1 MDNFMDRLT
10 KRFNAGELIQANGE
24 AEARE
29 NERLRK
35 QTAEYEKMMQ
45 EIRRLNLKTV
55 EVSEQVSQMLSCGIE
70 QLEEYEV
77 KLHGLIKEEETDK
90 TEAAADAQQINQVIT
105 QELAQQKKELD
116 LQIAGMQELMDA
128 QLKNL
133 QDSMGVQL
141 SGADEKLLG
150 VDNRIFG
157 VDEKLLGVSDRLSD
171 VDEKL
176 TDVGDRLSG
185 VDEKLT
191 DVGDRFSGVDEKLSG
206 VNDRI
211 SVVDEK
217 LADVDGQISE
227 AVERLLAENAQSLAM
242 LKEWNEQKQQGS
254 QTETLDT
261 VRAVEDKLE
270 HLSGNIADNAIRQHS
285 LLQDMA
291 VNTENALQDLTRTT
305 EDALQNLQNKLEQQK
320 PADNAELIEATGQIK
335 EMIVNIRL
343 YLDDVQKHVEDYVH
357 KEDVKVYRNV
367 QAVLM
372 EQLSNKTR
380 DLNDHMD
387 ALEKSVQKSK
397 GTKPLLVFAI
407 LLSAASLTIQ
417 ILQMLG
423 IL

>member
-191 DVGDRFSGVDEKLSG
+191 DVGDRFSGVDEKLTG
-206 VNDRI
+206 
-211 SVVDEK
+211 
-217 LADVDGQISE
+217 VDG
-227 AVERLLAENAQSLAM
+227 AVEKLLAENAQSLAM

-261 VRAVEDKLE
+261 FRAVEDKLE

>member
-150 VDNRIFG
+150 VDNRISG
-157 VDEKLLGVSDRLSD
+157 VDEKLLGVS
-171 VDEKL
+171 
-176 TDVGDRLSG
+176 DRLSG

-191 DVGDRFSGVDEKLSG
+191 DVGDRFSGVDEKLTG
-206 VNDRI
+206 
-211 SVVDEK
+211 
-217 LADVDGQISE
+217 VDG
-227 AVERLLAENAQSLAM
+227 AVEKLLAENAQSLAM

-270 HLSGNIADNAIRQHS
+270 HLSSNIADNAIRQHS

-343 YLDDVQKHVEDYVH
+343 YLDDVQKHIEDYVH

-407 LLSAASLTIQ
+407 LLSAASLTLQ

>member
-77 KLHGLIKEEETDK
+77 KLHGLFKEEETDK

-133 QDSMGVQL
+133 QDSVGVQL
-141 SGADEKLLG
+141 SGADDKLLG
-150 VDNRIFG
+150 VDNRISG
-157 VDEKLLGVSDRLSD
+157 VDEKLLGVSDRI
-171 VDEKL
+171 
-176 TDVGDRLSG
+176 
-185 VDEKLT
+185 
-191 DVGDRFSGVDEKLSG
+191 SGVDEKLSG

-217 LADVDGQISE
+217 LTDVDGQISE

-242 LKEWNEQKQQGS
+242 LREWNVQKQQGDR
-254 QTETLDT
+254 TEILDT
-261 VRAVEDKLE
+261 VRTVENKLE
-270 HLSGNIADNAIRQHS
+270 QLSGNITDNAIRQHN

-305 EDALQNLQNKLEQQK
+305 EDALRNLQTKIEQQ
-320 PADNAELIEATGQIK
+320 ASAENANAELIEATGQIK
-335 EMIVNIRL
+335 EMIVNVRL
-343 YLDDVQKHVEDYVH
+343 YLDDVQKHIEDYVH

-407 LLSAASLTIQ
+407 LLSAASLAVQ

>member
-150 VDNRIFG
+150 VDNRISG
-157 VDEKLLGVSDRLSD
+157 VDEKLLGVSDRLSG

-185 VDEKLT
+185 VDDKLVG
-191 DVGDRFSGVDEKLSG
+191 VGDRL
-206 VNDRI
+206 

-217 LADVDGQISE
+217 LTGVDGQISA
-227 AVERLLAENAQSLAM
+227 AVEKLLAENAQSLAM
-242 LKEWNEQKQQGS
+242 LKEWNEQKQQGD

-343 YLDDVQKHVEDYVH
+343 YLDDVQKHIEDYVH

-380 DLNDHMD
+380 DLSDHMD
-387 ALEKSVQKSK
+387 SLEKSIQKSK

-407 LLSAASLTIQ
+407 LLSAASLTLQ

>member
-70 QLEEYEV
+70 QLEEYEA

-105 QELAQQKKELD
+105 QELAQQKKELN

-150 VDNRIFG
+150 VDNRISG
-157 VDEKLLGVSDRLSD
+157 VDEKLLGVSDRI
-171 VDEKL
+171 
-176 TDVGDRLSG
+176 
-185 VDEKLT
+185 
-191 DVGDRFSGVDEKLSG
+191 SGVDEKLSG

-217 LADVDGQISE
+217 LTGVDGQISE

-242 LKEWNEQKQQGS
+242 LKEWDEQKQQGD

-343 YLDDVQKHVEDYVH
+343 YLDDVQKHIEDYVH

-407 LLSAASLTIQ
+407 LLSAASLTLQ

>member
-70 QLEEYEV
+70 QLEEYEA

-90 TEAAADAQQINQVIT
+90 TEAAADAQQINQAIT

-150 VDNRIFG
+150 VDNRISG
-157 VDEKLLGVSDRLSD
+157 VDEKLLGVSDRL
-171 VDEKL
+171 
-176 TDVGDRLSG
+176 
-185 VDEKLT
+185 
-191 DVGDRFSGVDEKLSG
+191 SGVDEKLSG

-217 LADVDGQISE
+217 LTDVDGQISE

-343 YLDDVQKHVEDYVH
+343 YLDDVQKHIEDYVH

>member
-150 VDNRIFG
+150 VDNRISG
-157 VDEKLLGVSDRLSD
+157 VDEKLLGVS
-171 VDEKL
+171 
-176 TDVGDRLSG
+176 DRLSG

-191 DVGDRFSGVDEKLSG
+191 DVGDRFSSVDEKLTG
-206 VNDRI
+206 VDGA
-211 SVVDEK
+211 VEK
-217 LADVDGQISE
+217 LLV
-227 AVERLLAENAQSLAM
+227 ENAQSLAM

-343 YLDDVQKHVEDYVH
+343 YLDDVQKHIEDYVH

-407 LLSAASLTIQ
+407 LLSAASLAIQ

>member
-70 QLEEYEV
+70 QLEEYEA
-77 KLHGLIKEEETDK
+77 KLRAFAVEDEAKETET
-90 TEAAADAQQINQVIT
+90 AVDAQQMNLAIT
-105 QELAQQKKELD
+105 RELAEQKKALD

-128 QLKNL
+128 QLKNM
-133 QDSMGVQL
+133 QDSMGVQ
-141 SGADEKLLG
+141 
-150 VDNRIFG
+150 F
-157 VDEKLLGVSDRLSD
+157 
-171 VDEKL
+171 
-176 TDVGDRLSG
+176 SG
-185 VDEKLT
+185 VDDKLSGI
-191 DVGDRFSGVDEKLSG
+191 GDRFSGVDEKLTDVVDRFSG
-206 VNDRI
+206 
-211 SVVDEK
+211 VDEK
-217 LADVDGQISE
+217 LTGVDG
-227 AVERLLAENAQSLAM
+227 AVEKLLAENAQSLAM

-343 YLDDVQKHVEDYVH
+343 YLDDVQKHIEDYVH

>member
-150 VDNRIFG
+150 VDNRISG
-157 VDEKLLGVSDRLSD
+157 

-191 DVGDRFSGVDEKLSG
+191 DVGDRFSGVDEKLTG
-206 VNDRI
+206 
-211 SVVDEK
+211 
-217 LADVDGQISE
+217 VDG
-227 AVERLLAENAQSLAM
+227 AVEKLLAENAQSLAM

-343 YLDDVQKHVEDYVH
+343 YLDDVQKHIEDYVH

>member
-70 QLEEYEV
+70 QLEEYEA

-150 VDNRIFG
+150 VDNRISG
-157 VDEKLLGVSDRLSD
+157 VDEKLLGVSDRI
-171 VDEKL
+171 
-176 TDVGDRLSG
+176 
-185 VDEKLT
+185 
-191 DVGDRFSGVDEKLSG
+191 SGVDEKLSG

-261 VRAVEDKLE
+261 VRTVEDKLE

-343 YLDDVQKHVEDYVH
+343 YLDDVQKHIEDYVH

-407 LLSAASLTIQ
+407 LLSAASLTLQ

>member
-133 QDSMGVQL
+133 QDSVGVQL
-141 SGADEKLLG
+141 SGADDKLLG
-150 VDNRIFG
+150 VDNRI
-157 VDEKLLGVSDRLSD
+157 
-171 VDEKL
+171 
-176 TDVGDRLSG
+176 
-185 VDEKLT
+185 
-191 DVGDRFSGVDEKLSG
+191 SGVDEKLSG

-217 LADVDGQISE
+217 LTDVDGQISE

-242 LKEWNEQKQQGS
+242 LREWNVQKQQGDR
-254 QTETLDT
+254 TEILDT
-261 VRAVEDKLE
+261 VRTVENKLE
-270 HLSGNIADNAIRQHS
+270 QLSGNITDNAIRQHN

-305 EDALQNLQNKLEQQK
+305 EDALRNLQTKIEQQ
-320 PADNAELIEATGQIK
+320 ASAENANAELIEATGQIK
-335 EMIVNIRL
+335 EMIVNVRL
-343 YLDDVQKHVEDYVH
+343 YLDDVQKHIEDYVH

-387 ALEKSVQKSK
+387 SLEKSVQKSK

>member
-70 QLEEYEV
+70 QLEEYEA

-150 VDNRIFG
+150 VDNRISG
-157 VDEKLLGVSDRLSD
+157 VDEKLLGVSDRISG

-176 TDVGDRLSG
+176 TDVGDRLFG

-191 DVGDRFSGVDEKLSG
+191 DVGDRFSSVDEKLTG
-206 VNDRI
+206 VDGA
-211 SVVDEK
+211 VEK
-217 LADVDGQISE
+217 LLV
-227 AVERLLAENAQSLAM
+227 ENAQSLAM

>member
-150 VDNRIFG
+150 VDNRISG
-157 VDEKLLGVSDRLSD
+157 VDEKLLGVS
-171 VDEKL
+171 
-176 TDVGDRLSG
+176 DRLSG

-191 DVGDRFSGVDEKLSG
+191 DVGDRFSGVDEKLTG
-206 VNDRI
+206 
-211 SVVDEK
+211 
-217 LADVDGQISE
+217 VDG
-227 AVERLLAENAQSLAM
+227 AVEKLLAENAQSLAM
-242 LKEWNEQKQQGS
+242 LREWNAQKQQGS
-254 QTETLDT
+254 PTETLDT

-343 YLDDVQKHVEDYVH
+343 YLDDVQKHIEDYVH

-407 LLSAASLTIQ
+407 LLSAASLTLQ

>member
-150 VDNRIFG
+150 VDNRISS
-157 VDEKLLGVSDRLSD
+157 VDEKLLGVSDRL
-171 VDEKL
+171 
-176 TDVGDRLSG
+176 
-185 VDEKLT
+185 
-191 DVGDRFSGVDEKLSG
+191 SGVDEKLSG

-217 LADVDGQISE
+217 LTDVDGQISE

-343 YLDDVQKHVEDYVH
+343 YLDDVQKHIEDYVH

-407 LLSAASLTIQ
+407 LLSTASLTIQ

>member
-105 QELAQQKKELD
+105 QELAEQKKALD

-133 QDSMGVQL
+133 QDSVGVQL
-141 SGADEKLLG
+141 SGADDKLLG
-150 VDNRIFG
+150 VDNRISG
-157 VDEKLLGVSDRLSD
+157 VDEKLLGVSDRI
-171 VDEKL
+171 
-176 TDVGDRLSG
+176 
-185 VDEKLT
+185 
-191 DVGDRFSGVDEKLSG
+191 SGVDEKLSG

-217 LADVDGQISE
+217 LTDVDGQISA
-227 AVERLLAENAQSLAM
+227 AVEKLLAENAQSLAT
-242 LKEWNEQKQQGS
+242 LREWNEQKQQGDR
-254 QTETLDT
+254 TEILDT
-261 VRAVEDKLE
+261 VRTVENKLE
-270 HLSGNIADNAIRQHS
+270 QLSGNITDNAIRQHN

-305 EDALQNLQNKLEQQK
+305 EDALRNLQMKIEQQ
-320 PADNAELIEATGQIK
+320 ASAENANAELIEATGQIK
-335 EMIVNIRL
+335 EMIVNVRL
-343 YLDDVQKHVEDYVH
+343 YLDDVQKHIEDYVH

-380 DLNDHMD
+380 DLSDHMD
-387 ALEKSVQKSK
+387 SLEKSVQKSK

-407 LLSAASLTIQ
+407 LLSAASLAVQ

>member
-70 QLEEYEV
+70 QLEEYEA

-150 VDNRIFG
+150 VDNRISG
-157 VDEKLLGVSDRLSD
+157 VDEKLLGVSDRLSG

-191 DVGDRFSGVDEKLSG
+191 DVGDRFSSVDEKLTG
-206 VNDRI
+206 VDGA
-211 SVVDEK
+211 VEK
-217 LADVDGQISE
+217 LLV
-227 AVERLLAENAQSLAM
+227 ENAQSLAM

>member
-24 AEARE
+24 ADARE

-150 VDNRIFG
+150 VDNRISG

-191 DVGDRFSGVDEKLSG
+191 DVGDRFSGVDEKLTG
-206 VNDRI
+206 
-211 SVVDEK
+211 
-217 LADVDGQISE
+217 VDG
-227 AVERLLAENAQSLAM
+227 AVEKLLAENAQSLAM

>member
-150 VDNRIFG
+150 VDNRISG

-171 VDEKL
+171 
-176 TDVGDRLSG
+176 
-185 VDEKLT
+185 
-191 DVGDRFSGVDEKLSG
+191 VDEKLSG

-320 PADNAELIEATGQIK
+320 PADNAELIGATGQIK

>member
-150 VDNRIFG
+150 VDNRISG
-157 VDEKLLGVSDRLSD
+157 VDEKLLGVSDRI
-171 VDEKL
+171 
-176 TDVGDRLSG
+176 
-185 VDEKLT
+185 
-191 DVGDRFSGVDEKLSG
+191 SGVDEKLSG

-217 LADVDGQISE
+217 LTGVDGQISE

-343 YLDDVQKHVEDYVH
+343 YLDDVQKHIEDYVH

-367 QAVLM
+367 QAVLT

-407 LLSAASLTIQ
+407 LLSTASLTIQ

>member
-70 QLEEYEV
+70 QLEEYEA

-150 VDNRIFG
+150 VDNRISG

-171 VDEKL
+171 
-176 TDVGDRLSG
+176 
-185 VDEKLT
+185 
-191 DVGDRFSGVDEKLSG
+191 VDEKLSG

-254 QTETLDT
+254 QIETLDT
-261 VRAVEDKLE
+261 VRTVEDKLE

>member
-70 QLEEYEV
+70 QLEEYEA

-90 TEAAADAQQINQVIT
+90 TEAAADAQQINQAIT

-150 VDNRIFG
+150 VDNRISG
-157 VDEKLLGVSDRLSD
+157 VDEKLLGVSDRL
-171 VDEKL
+171 
-176 TDVGDRLSG
+176 
-185 VDEKLT
+185 
-191 DVGDRFSGVDEKLSG
+191 SGVDEKLSG

-217 LADVDGQISE
+217 LTDVDGQISE

-254 QTETLDT
+254 QTEILDT

-343 YLDDVQKHVEDYVH
+343 YLDDVQKHIEDYVH

>member
-191 DVGDRFSGVDEKLSG
+191 DVGDRFSGVDEKLTG
-206 VNDRI
+206 
-211 SVVDEK
+211 
-217 LADVDGQISE
+217 VDG
-227 AVERLLAENAQSLAM
+227 AVEKLLAENAQSLAM

-380 DLNDHMD
+380 DLKDHMD

>member
-150 VDNRIFG
+150 VDNRISG

-191 DVGDRFSGVDEKLSG
+191 DVGDRFSGVDEKLTG
-206 VNDRI
+206 
-211 SVVDEK
+211 
-217 LADVDGQISE
+217 VDG
-227 AVERLLAENAQSLAM
+227 AVEKLLAENAQSLAM

-407 LLSAASLTIQ
+407 LLSTASLTIQ

>member
-70 QLEEYEV
+70 QLEEYEA

-90 TEAAADAQQINQVIT
+90 TEVAADAQQINQVIT

-150 VDNRIFG
+150 VDNRISG
-157 VDEKLLGVSDRLSD
+157 VDEKLTDVGDRLSGA
-171 VDEKL
+171 DEKL

-185 VDEKLT
+185 VDDKLVG
-191 DVGDRFSGVDEKLSG
+191 VGDRL
-206 VNDRI
+206 

-217 LADVDGQISE
+217 LTGVDGQISA
-227 AVERLLAENAQSLAM
+227 AVEKLLAENAQSLAM
-242 LKEWNEQKQQGS
+242 LKEWNEQKQQGD

-343 YLDDVQKHVEDYVH
+343 YLDDVQKHIEDYVH

>member
-70 QLEEYEV
+70 QLEEYEA
-77 KLHGLIKEEETDK
+77 KLHGLIKEEETDN

-150 VDNRIFG
+150 VDNRISG

-191 DVGDRFSGVDEKLSG
+191 DVGDRFSGVDEKLTG
-206 VNDRI
+206 
-211 SVVDEK
+211 
-217 LADVDGQISE
+217 VDG
-227 AVERLLAENAQSLAM
+227 AVEKLLAENAQSLAM

>member
-133 QDSMGVQL
+133 QDSVGVQL
-141 SGADEKLLG
+141 SGADDKLLG
-150 VDNRIFG
+150 VDNRISG
-157 VDEKLLGVSDRLSD
+157 VDEKLLGVSDRL
-171 VDEKL
+171 
-176 TDVGDRLSG
+176 
-185 VDEKLT
+185 
-191 DVGDRFSGVDEKLSG
+191 SGVDEKLSG

-217 LADVDGQISE
+217 LTDVDGQISE

-242 LKEWNEQKQQGS
+242 LREWNVQKQQGDR
-254 QTETLDT
+254 TEILDT
-261 VRAVEDKLE
+261 VRTVENKLE
-270 HLSGNIADNAIRQHS
+270 QLSGNITDNAIRQHN

-305 EDALQNLQNKLEQQK
+305 EDALRNLQTKIEQQ
-320 PADNAELIEATGQIK
+320 ASAENANAELIEATGQIK
-335 EMIVNIRL
+335 EMIVNVRL
-343 YLDDVQKHVEDYVH
+343 YLDDVQKHIEDYVH

-387 ALEKSVQKSK
+387 SLEKSVQKSK

>member
-150 VDNRIFG
+150 VDNRISG
-157 VDEKLLGVSDRLSD
+157 VDEKLLGVSDRI
-171 VDEKL
+171 
-176 TDVGDRLSG
+176 
-185 VDEKLT
+185 
-191 DVGDRFSGVDEKLSG
+191 SGVDEKLSG

-217 LADVDGQISE
+217 LTGVDGQISE

-343 YLDDVQKHVEDYVH
+343 YLDDVQKHIEDYVH

-407 LLSAASLTIQ
+407 LLSAASLAIQ

>member
-70 QLEEYEV
+70 QLEEYEA
-77 KLHGLIKEEETDK
+77 KLRAFAVEDEAKETET
-90 TEAAADAQQINQVIT
+90 AVDAQQMNLAIT
-105 QELAQQKKELD
+105 RELAEQKKALD

-128 QLKNL
+128 QLKNM
-133 QDSMGVQL
+133 QDSMGVQFSGVDDKLSGIGDRL
-141 SGADEKLLG
+141 SGADEKLT
-150 VDNRIFG
+150 
-157 VDEKLLGVSDRLSD
+157 D
-171 VDEKL
+171 VD
-176 TDVGDRLSG
+176 DRLSG

-191 DVGDRFSGVDEKLSG
+191 DVGDRFSGVDEKLTDVVDRFSG
-206 VNDRI
+206 
-211 SVVDEK
+211 VDEK
-217 LADVDGQISE
+217 LTGVDG
-227 AVERLLAENAQSLAM
+227 AVEKLLAENAQSLAM

-343 YLDDVQKHVEDYVH
+343 YLDDVQKHIEDYVH

>member
-70 QLEEYEV
+70 QLEEYEA
-77 KLHGLIKEEETDK
+77 KLRALAVEDEAKETETAVDV
-90 TEAAADAQQINQVIT
+90 QQMNLAIT
-105 QELAQQKKELD
+105 QELAEQKKALD

-128 QLKNL
+128 QLKNM
-133 QDSMGVQL
+133 QDSMGVQFSGVDDKL
-141 SGADEKLLG
+141 SGIG
-150 VDNRIFG
+150 
-157 VDEKLLGVSDRLSD
+157 DRLSSA
-171 VDEKL
+171 DEKL

-185 VDEKLT
+185 VDEKLLG
-191 DVGDRFSGVDEKLSG
+191 VSDRISGVDEKLSG

-217 LADVDGQISE
+217 LTDVDGQISE

>member
-70 QLEEYEV
+70 QLEAYEV

-141 SGADEKLLG
+141 SGADEKILG
-150 VDNRIFG
+150 VDNRISG
-157 VDEKLLGVSDRLSD
+157 VDEKLLGVSDRL
-171 VDEKL
+171 
-176 TDVGDRLSG
+176 
-185 VDEKLT
+185 
-191 DVGDRFSGVDEKLSG
+191 SGVDEKLSG

-217 LADVDGQISE
+217 LTDVDGQISE

-343 YLDDVQKHVEDYVH
+343 YLDDVQKHIEDYVH

-407 LLSAASLTIQ
+407 LLSVASLTIQ

>member
-141 SGADEKLLG
+141 SRADEKLLG
-150 VDNRIFG
+150 VDNRISG
-157 VDEKLLGVSDRLSD
+157 VDEKLLGVSDRLSGAD
-171 VDEKL
+171 DKL

-191 DVGDRFSGVDEKLSG
+191 DVGDRFSGVDEKLT
-206 VNDRI
+206 
-211 SVVDEK
+211 SVDGAVEK
-217 LADVDGQISE
+217 LLV
-227 AVERLLAENAQSLAM
+227 ENAQSLAM

>member
-70 QLEEYEV
+70 QLEEYEA
-77 KLHGLIKEEETDK
+77 KLRAFAVEDEAKETET
-90 TEAAADAQQINQVIT
+90 AVDAQQMNLAIT
-105 QELAQQKKELD
+105 RELAEQKKALD

-128 QLKNL
+128 QLKNM
-133 QDSMGVQL
+133 QDSMGVQFSGVDDKL
-141 SGADEKLLG
+141 SGIG
-150 VDNRIFG
+150 
-157 VDEKLLGVSDRLSD
+157 DRLSSA
-171 VDEKL
+171 DEKL
-176 TDVGDRLSG
+176 TDIGDRLSG

-191 DVGDRFSGVDEKLSG
+191 DVGDRFSGVDEKLTDVVDRFSG
-206 VNDRI
+206 
-211 SVVDEK
+211 VDEK
-217 LADVDGQISE
+217 LTGVDG
-227 AVERLLAENAQSLAM
+227 AVEKLLAENAQSLAM

-343 YLDDVQKHVEDYVH
+343 YLDDVQKHIEDYVH

-407 LLSAASLTIQ
+407 LLSAACLTIQ

>member
-70 QLEEYEV
+70 QLEEYEA

-105 QELAQQKKELD
+105 QELTQQKKELD

-150 VDNRIFG
+150 VDNRISG
-157 VDEKLLGVSDRLSD
+157 VDEKLLGVSDRISG
-171 VDEKL
+171 VDDKL
-176 TDVGDRLSG
+176 VGVGDRL
-185 VDEKLT
+185 
-191 DVGDRFSGVDEKLSG
+191 
-206 VNDRI
+206 

-217 LADVDGQISE
+217 LTGVDGQISA
-227 AVERLLAENAQSLAM
+227 AVEKLLAENAQSLAM
-242 LKEWNEQKQQGS
+242 LREWNEQKQQGS

-343 YLDDVQKHVEDYVH
+343 YLDDVQKHIEDYVH

-407 LLSAASLTIQ
+407 LLSTASLTIQ

>member
-70 QLEEYEV
+70 QLEEYEA

-150 VDNRIFG
+150 VDNRISG

-171 VDEKL
+171 
-176 TDVGDRLSG
+176 
-185 VDEKLT
+185 
-191 DVGDRFSGVDEKLSG
+191 VDEKLSG

-242 LKEWNEQKQQGS
+242 LKEWNEQKQQGD

>member
-70 QLEEYEV
+70 QLEEYEA
-77 KLHGLIKEEETDK
+77 KLRAFAVEDEAKETET
-90 TEAAADAQQINQVIT
+90 AVDAQQMNLAIT
-105 QELAQQKKELD
+105 RELAEQKKALD

-128 QLKNL
+128 QLKNM
-133 QDSMGVQL
+133 QDSMGVQFSGVDDKL
-141 SGADEKLLG
+141 SGIG
-150 VDNRIFG
+150 
-157 VDEKLLGVSDRLSD
+157 DRLSSA
-171 VDEKL
+171 DEKL

-185 VDEKLT
+185 VDEKLLG
-191 DVGDRFSGVDEKLSG
+191 VSDRISGVDEKLSG

-217 LADVDGQISE
+217 LTDVDGQISA
-227 AVERLLAENAQSLAM
+227 AVEKLLAENAQSLAM
-242 LKEWNEQKQQGS
+242 LKEWNEQKQQGD

-343 YLDDVQKHVEDYVH
+343 YLDDVQKHIEDYVH

>member
-150 VDNRIFG
+150 VDNRISS
-157 VDEKLLGVSDRLSD
+157 VDEKLLGVSDRL
-171 VDEKL
+171 
-176 TDVGDRLSG
+176 
-185 VDEKLT
+185 
-191 DVGDRFSGVDEKLSG
+191 SGVDEKLSG

-217 LADVDGQISE
+217 LTDVDGQISE

-242 LKEWNEQKQQGS
+242 LREWNVQKQQGDR
-254 QTETLDT
+254 TEILDT
-261 VRAVEDKLE
+261 VRTVENKLE
-270 HLSGNIADNAIRQHS
+270 QLSGNITDNAIRQHN

-305 EDALQNLQNKLEQQK
+305 EDALRNLQMKIEQQ
-320 PADNAELIEATGQIK
+320 ASAENANAELIEATGQIK
-335 EMIVNIRL
+335 EMIVNVRL
-343 YLDDVQKHVEDYVH
+343 YLDDVQKHIEDYVH

-380 DLNDHMD
+380 DLSDHMD
-387 ALEKSVQKSK
+387 SLEKSVQKSK

>member
-150 VDNRIFG
+150 VDNRISG

-191 DVGDRFSGVDEKLSG
+191 DVGDRFSGVDEKLTG
-206 VNDRI
+206 
-211 SVVDEK
+211 
-217 LADVDGQISE
+217 VDG
-227 AVERLLAENAQSLAM
+227 AVEKLLAENAQSLAM

-397 GTKPLLVFAI
+397 GTKSLLVFAI

>member
-150 VDNRIFG
+150 VDNRISS
-157 VDEKLLGVSDRLSD
+157 VDEKLLGVSDRLSG

-191 DVGDRFSGVDEKLSG
+191 DVGDRFSGVDEKLTG
-206 VNDRI
+206 
-211 SVVDEK
+211 
-217 LADVDGQISE
+217 VDG
-227 AVERLLAENAQSLAM
+227 AVEKLLAENAQSLAM
-242 LKEWNEQKQQGS
+242 LREWNAQKEQGS

-343 YLDDVQKHVEDYVH
+343 YLDDVQKHIEDYVH

>member
-24 AEARE
+24 ADARE

-70 QLEEYEV
+70 QLEEYEA

-150 VDNRIFG
+150 VDNRISG
-157 VDEKLLGVSDRLSD
+157 VDEKLLGVS
-171 VDEKL
+171 
-176 TDVGDRLSG
+176 DRLSG

-191 DVGDRFSGVDEKLSG
+191 DVGDRFSSVDEKLTG
-206 VNDRI
+206 VDGA
-211 SVVDEK
+211 VEK
-217 LADVDGQISE
+217 LLV
-227 AVERLLAENAQSLAM
+227 ENAQSLAM

>member
-150 VDNRIFG
+150 VDNRISG
-157 VDEKLLGVSDRLSD
+157 VDEKLLGVSDRISGVDDKLVGVGDRLSV

-176 TDVGDRLSG
+176 TDV
-185 VDEKLT
+185 
-191 DVGDRFSGVDEKLSG
+191 
-206 VNDRI
+206 
-211 SVVDEK
+211 
-217 LADVDGQISE
+217 DGQISA
-227 AVERLLAENAQSLAM
+227 AVEKLLAENAQSLAM
-242 LKEWNEQKQQGS
+242 LREWNEQKQQGS

-320 PADNAELIEATGQIK
+320 PVDNAELIEATGQIK

-343 YLDDVQKHVEDYVH
+343 YLDDVQKHIEDYVH